1 MTWGAG
7 GIDTKM
13 EVCPLSS
20 EVQPSVHSTI
30 LHLHACATIS
40 LPCATIYRHHSL
52 VGRTA
57 DLVFFLWYL
66 N

>member
-20 EVQPSVHSTI
+20 EVHPSVHSTI
-30 LHLHACATIS
+30 PHLHAWATTS
-40 LPCATIYRHHSL
+40 LPCSPTYHHHSL

-57 DLVFFLWYL
+57 DLVFFL
-66 N
+66 